1 MKNLNNYI
9 IEKLKLNKDIKK
21 PTLLDNYDV
30 DDNCLL
36 LTVFPHKNDIIWM
49 PEAVKITDKTIHKN
63 DKFIYFKYITH
74 ISHMETSRTQNRQF
88 NYSENKEPKYII
100 ADGQYIFEILLDSET
115 SKDFLQKFKPGNK
128 YSISDFIGDYELTYF
143 NDIKDKKLDLTEYTD
158 KQYFTKKEDTL
169 SNESLKE
176 LKKVIK

>member
-1 MKNLNNYI
+1 MKQLNIYI
-9 IEKLKLNKDIKK
+9 TEKLKLNKDIKK

-36 LTVFPHKNDIIWM
+36 LTVFPHKNYIIWM
-49 PEAVKITDKTIHKN
+49 PEAVKITGKTTLKKN
-63 DKFIYFKYITH
+63 KVIFFKYITYIAH
-74 ISHMETSRTQNRQF
+74 IETSRTQNIQF

-100 ADGQYIFEILLDSET
+100 TDEQYIFEILLDSET
-115 SKDFLQKFKPGNK
+115 SKDFLQKFKPGNQ

-143 NDIKDKKLDLTEYTD
+143 NDIKDKKLDLTEYAD

-169 SNESLKE
+169 SNESLKI
-176 LKKVIK
+176 LKQVIK